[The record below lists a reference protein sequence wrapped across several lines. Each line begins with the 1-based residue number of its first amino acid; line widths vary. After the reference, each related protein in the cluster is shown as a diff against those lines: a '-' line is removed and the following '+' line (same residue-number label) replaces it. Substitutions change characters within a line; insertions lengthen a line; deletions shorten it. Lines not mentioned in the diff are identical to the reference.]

1 MNQLK
6 IISLSKKEYFL
17 DERLKQLRNIKNPF
31 DFIDLDDVELFLL
44 KNI

>member
-6 IISLSKKEYFL
+6 IISLGKKEYFL

>member
-6 IISLSKKEYFL
+6 IISLGKKEYFL

-31 DFIDLDDVELFLL
+31 DFIDLDDIELFLL